1 MFVPS
6 FQSCLLFV
14 LALLV
19 IIFDVWLFA
28 LSVKI
33 FAEKIQNGV
42 DAFVGVMLSATLEL
56 LGVFAEDTLKHV
68 GSHHTRVHIPHF
80 VYCFSIGQNKTTL
93 GAQGVYHFFFA
104 HKFEVSI

>member
-14 LALLV
+14 LTLLV

-28 LSVKI
+28 FSVKI

-68 GSHHTRVHIPHF
+68 GSYNTRVHIPHF
-80 VYCFSIGQNKTTL
+80 VYRFSIGQNKTTL
-93 GAQGVYHFFFA
+93 GA
-104 HKFEVSI
+104 